1 MDFWTC
7 QDFKDFEFMSF
18 DLKEVNQ
25 FVGIKKPYFGS
36 IEQLINCIKDS
47 NSKLSLFTSGT
58 TGQPKQVSHNF
69 NNLTRTVKIYF
80 NSNPNVWAF
89 AYNPSHMAGIQVFF
103 QAIFNESSL
112 INVFNVRRDIVFHL
126 IQKYKVTNM
135 SATPTFYRL
144 LLPCE
149 MSFDFVKMVTFG
161 GEKSDESLYRQV
173 KQIFPNAQI
182 RNIYAST
189 EAGALLSS
197 QNNLFLIPN
206 DKSNLLKIVDNELL
220 IHKSLMGSSDNLVL
234 VNDFYHSGDLIEWV
248 DESNGFFRFVS
259 RKNESINV
267 GGYKINPSEI
277 EALICEIE
285 GVQNALVFGKV
296 NSVLGNI
303 LCAEVIIFDNY
314 VLSELSI
321 KNYLKQKLQSHKI
334 PRHIKFVDNFLM
346 TKTGKIQRL

>member
-1 MDFWTC
+1 
-7 QDFKDFEFMSF
+7 
-18 DLKEVNQ
+18 
-25 FVGIKKPYFGS
+25 
-36 IEQLINCIKDS
+36 
-47 NSKLSLFTSGT
+47 
-58 TGQPKQVSHNF
+58 
-69 NNLTRTVKIYF
+69 
-80 NSNPNVWAF
+80 
-89 AYNPSHMAGIQVFF
+89 
-103 QAIFNESSL
+103 
-112 INVFNVRRDIVFHL
+112 
-126 IQKYKVTNM
+126 
-135 SATPTFYRL
+135 
-144 LLPCE
+144 

-197 QNNLFLIPN
+197 KNNLFLIPN

-220 IHKSLMGSSDNLVL
+220 IHKTLIGSSDNLVL

-285 GVQNALVFGKV
+285 GVQNAIVFGKV